1 MSPKKKTKKKATETE
16 IPQVNQEVPKAAEVK
31 SEAPK
36 AEDKPKAPK
45 QAKSSKVSFQ
55 TWFAK
60 KVEAKEIGHWQ
71 APEIQ
76 AFFKKKGLSE
86 SENPDSYEEQLKSY

>member
-45 QAKSSKVSFQ
+45 QAKS
-55 TWFAK
+55 WFAK